1 MKRIL
6 PFVCTCITIGVAVPV
21 LEQQHQPNVSCPQCS
36 GTYAATMTA
45 AGSFRRRSP
54 MVRTMEGGTTG
65 AHGRRARK
73 PAGQGSPVR
82 SDSAGMSLL
91 HLANYLQFMECRSGK
106 GVA

>member
-21 LEQQHQPNVSCPQCS
+21 LEQQHLPNVSCPQCS
-36 GTYAATMTA
+36 GIYSATMTA

-54 MVRTMEGGTTG
+54 IVRTMEGGTAGT
-65 AHGRRARK
+65 HGRRARK

-91 HLANYLQFMECRSGK
+91 RLVNYFRLRSLAAE

>member
-36 GTYAATMTA
+36 GTYSATMTA
-45 AGSFRRRSP
+45 AGSFRHRSP
-54 MVRTMEGGTTG
+54 MVRTMGGGTTG

>member
-36 GTYAATMTA
+36 GTYSATMTA
-45 AGSFRRRSP
+45 AGSFRHRSP
-54 MVRTMEGGTTG
+54 MVRTMGGGTTG

-91 HLANYLQFMECRSGK
+91 HLANYLQFMESRSGK